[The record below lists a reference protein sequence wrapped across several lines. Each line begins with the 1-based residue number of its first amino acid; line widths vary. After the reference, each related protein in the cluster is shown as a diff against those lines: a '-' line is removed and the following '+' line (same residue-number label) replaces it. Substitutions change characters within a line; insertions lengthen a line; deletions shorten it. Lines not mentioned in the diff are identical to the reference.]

1 MVNVIKTLTYVDEVA
16 PSSVVSSMRRDYRLS
31 YHLQMSVIKPEG
43 FFGTLAYIEHVP
55 SGILT
60 NHSRRFS
67 KRVEPLVFLVELGLL
82 SRLQM
87 SLYEGIAT
95 YTVSGEI

>member
-1 MVNVIKTLTYVDEVA
+1 MNVIKTLTYVDEV
-16 PSSVVSSMRRDYRLS
+16 S

-87 SLYEGIAT
+87 SWYEGIAT
-95 YTVSGEI
+95 YTLSGEI